1 MKYQLIF
8 ILISLLINSF
18 NCSFQFDIFN
28 RINKETKGENL
39 IISPLSI
46 FQVLSLTAN
55 GANGETQKEMLE
67 VLGNYNI
74 DELNE
79 INYNILSII
88 KDFSTIDIANAV
100 MSKFTPLDNFCNI
113 AEKYL
118 APIEPLISA
127 EQINNWCSNKTHG
140 KINKIIE
147 VLSPDTVMIL
157 LNAIYF
163 KDEWSLQFEHGLTK
177 NLSFYNLGIEERK
190 VETMSQIE
198 YFNYYEDKK
207 VQVIELRFKHDFMSA
222 LIILPSD
229 QIDINTYINYLPNSR
244 DEFSTLLK
252 QLKITRVHLQLP
264 KFEVRFSE
272 KLNQILIDLGM
283 YNAFSEDD
291 ANFRGLREE
300 EKLYISQVIHKT
312 YLKVNEEGTE
322 AAAVT
327 MVAMNEWAMPK
338 EDKIYN
344 MKIDRPFLFML
355 RNNELPKDHD
365 MVFMAKIEK
374 IE

>member
-1 MKYQLIF
+1 
-8 ILISLLINSF
+8 
-18 NCSFQFDIFN
+18 
-28 RINKETKGENL
+28 
-39 IISPLSI
+39 
-46 FQVLSLTAN
+46 
-55 GANGETQKEMLE
+55 
-67 VLGNYNI
+67 
-74 DELNE
+74 
-79 INYNILSII
+79 
-88 KDFSTIDIANAV
+88 
-100 MSKFTPLDNFCNI
+100 
-113 AEKYL
+113 
-118 APIEPLISA
+118 
-127 EQINNWCSNKTHG
+127 
-140 KINKIIE
+140 
-147 VLSPDTVMIL
+147 MIL
-157 LNAIYF
+157 LNAVYF
-163 KDEWSLQFEHGLTK
+163 KDEWLLQFEHGLTK
-177 NLSFYNLGIEERK
+177 NLSFYNLGIEEIK
-190 VETMSQIE
+190 VETMNQIA

-207 VQVIELRFKHDFMSA
+207 IQAIELSFEHDFMSA

-291 ANFRGLREE
+291 ADFRGLKEK

-327 MVAMNEWAMPK
+327 MVSIDAECEIEK

-355 RNNELPKDHD
+355 RNNKLPKDHD